1 MPRNTSAPERSFQPL
16 VSSSPLSVLAPTIP
30 LAIMPL
36 MFDVQS
42 AMAQGGELGLLEGR
56 SAALI
61 HPIVMAGLF
70 FATGY
75 AGYLG
80 YQWKQIRVIGEE
92 IKEMKKSQPAL
103 AEGAAPVI
111 NPEIAAKEAERK
123 QLISFNPKDK
133 HAFMG
138 SLLLAA
144 GTGIAI
150 EGCVNTFIRTG
161 KLFPGPHLFVG
172 AAMVSLWALA
182 AALVPEMQKG
192 NQLARD
198 THIALNCVN
207 LAFFAW
213 QLPTGFEIVLKV
225 FQFTQ
230 WP

>member
-1 MPRNTSAPERSFQPL
+1 
-16 VSSSPLSVLAPTIP
+16 
-30 LAIMPL
+30 
-36 MFDVQS
+36 
-42 AMAQGGELGLLEGR
+42 
-56 SAALI
+56 
-61 HPIVMAGLF
+61 MAGLF

-92 IKEMKKSQPAL
+92 IKEIKKSQPAQV
-103 AEGAAPVI
+103 EGAVAPPV
-111 NPEIAAKEAERK
+111 NPEIAAKESERK
-123 QLISFNPKDK
+123 ALIATNPKDK

-138 SLLLAA
+138 SLLLAS

-150 EGCVNTFIRTG
+150 EGAINTYMRTG
-161 KLFPGPHLFVG
+161 KLFPGPHLFAG
-172 AAMVSLWALA
+172 AAIVALWALA
-182 AALVPEMQKG
+182 ASLVPEMQKG

-207 LAFFAW
+207 LALFAW